1 MTFDKLLKLINFLST
16 SALRSINEDASI
28 IQLTYQDNPGVSQTL
43 KCKIKK
49 EKLESMNLNVQTH
62 KRVCRYINVFFSL
75 EISLENHHDKEV

>member
-28 IQLTYQDNPGVSQTL
+28 SLLTYQDIPGVSQTL
-43 KCKIKK
+43 KCKIKEERILMFRPIK
-49 EKLESMNLNVQTH
+49 GSIVIST
-62 KRVCRYINVFFSL
+62 YSFSL